1 MSLSIQ
7 TRYKKDEF
15 EHVSEYLALSM
26 MYSFESLMDSGDFV
40 EIYKIKERER
50 TSFVNEGKRFVIS
63 FQEFL
68 FDKYY
73 SSHYEYYPHLQFYVN
88 GAYYIYPFPT
98 KREFLFFREIDETK
112 PVYKKYMDLTKAMK
126 QRVDELKEEEIK
138 KKIGDKSP

>member
-63 FQEFL
+63 FQACV
-68 FDKYY
+68 FDKFY
-73 SSHYEYYPHLQFYVN
+73 SSYYEYYPHLQFYVK
-88 GAYYIYPFPT
+88 GSYYIYPFPT
-98 KREFLFFREIDETK
+98 KYWWIFKEIDETK
-112 PVYKKYMDLTKAMK
+112 TVYKKYLDLKKAMK
-126 QRVDELKEEEIK
+126 HRVDELKEEEIK